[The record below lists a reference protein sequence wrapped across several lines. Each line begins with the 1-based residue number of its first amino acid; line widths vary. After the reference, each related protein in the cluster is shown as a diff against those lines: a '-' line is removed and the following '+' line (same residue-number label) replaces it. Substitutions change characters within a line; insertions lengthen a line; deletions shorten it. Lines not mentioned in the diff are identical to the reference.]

1 VPQPSC
7 CSLLG
12 DEAELFAQHSDRLLR
27 QVRAAVN
34 TSDAIVEDACAEA
47 WAILLRRQPDR
58 TPTLFGWLRIV
69 AIREAIRMDRRAR
82 SAVSMDVLAATP
94 TRADGDTLGVNREA
108 LPPTHSDGTVILA
121 REALRELAQLPLRQ
135 RQLFALH
142 VAGYSYEE
150 ISQLNGDSVRT
161 VDRQLRRARQRVR
174 WPHHDS

>member
-1 VPQPSC
+1 VPQPSRFA
-7 CSLLG
+7 LLG
-12 DEAELFAQHSDRLLR
+12 DEAELFAQHGDRLLR

-58 TPTLFGWLRIV
+58 TPTLFGWMRIV

-82 SAVSMDVLAATP
+82 PVVSMDVLAATP
-94 TRADGDTLGVNREA
+94 VHADGDTPGVSRQA
-108 LPPTHSDGTVILA
+108 LPPTHSDDAVIVA
-121 REALRELAQLPLRQ
+121 REALRELAQLPARQ
-135 RQLFALH
+135 RRLFALH

-150 ISQLNGDSVRT
+150 IAQLTGDSLRT

-174 WPHHDS
+174 RPHHAS